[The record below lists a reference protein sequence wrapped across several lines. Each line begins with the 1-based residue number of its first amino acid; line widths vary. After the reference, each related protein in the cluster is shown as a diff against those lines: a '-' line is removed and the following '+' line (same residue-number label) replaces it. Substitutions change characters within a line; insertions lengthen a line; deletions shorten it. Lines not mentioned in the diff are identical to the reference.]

1 MAKCFQK
8 VYEKDILKAIYVFRR
23 QKVSKKPKA
32 KLYQIKAKLYQI
44 KAKLYLLCDTL
55 TSSVTLKTP
64 DVTKLSWK
72 PKCPGET
79 KTKETEVS

>member
-23 QKVSKKPKA
+23 QKVSKKP
-32 KLYQIKAKLYQI
+32 KAKLYQI

>member
-1 MAKCFQK
+1 MS
-8 VYEKDILKAIYVFRR
+8 LGGRGR
-23 QKVSKKPKA
+23 QHKPKA
-32 KLYQIKAKLYQI
+32 NLYQI

-79 KTKETEVS
+79 KTKKKQRHKQKTSDNRILNISFIVIKKGNV

>member
-1 MAKCFQK
+1 MGEWKGDSESYLC
-8 VYEKDILKAIYVFRR
+8 R
-23 QKVSKKPKA
+23 QEAEAESKHKRKTN
-32 KLYQIKAKLYQI
+32 LYQI

-72 PKCPGET
+72 PKCPEET
-79 KTKETEVS
+79 KTKKQSVINRRYLVTEV

>member
-1 MAKCFQK
+1 MCLQEA
-8 VYEKDILKAIYVFRR
+8 EAE
-23 QKVSKKPKA
+23 SKHKPKA
-32 KLYQIKAKLYQI
+32 NPYQI

-72 PKCPGET
+72 PKCPEET
-79 KTKETEVS
+79 KTKKKPSVINRRYLITEV

>member
-1 MAKCFQK
+1 MKKESESDLCLQEAKGKQK
-8 VYEKDILKAIYVFRR
+8 
-23 QKVSKKPKA
+23 P
-32 KLYQIKAKLYQI
+32 KAKLYQI

-79 KTKETEVS
+79 KTKETKAS

>member
-1 MAKCFQK
+1 MKRESGDLCLQEAKGKQK
-8 VYEKDILKAIYVFRR
+8 
-23 QKVSKKPKA
+23 P
-32 KLYQIKAKLYQI
+32 KAKLYQI

-72 PKCPGET
+72 PKCPGRQKQKKQKRHKQ
-79 KTKETEVS
+79 KTFDKENSKY